1 MEILFY
7 LSSAFLIL
15 FMLLA
20 TYDGFYLHLWKYEL
34 FNRKESYYEHKTHT
48 IRAVLFPLIIWF
60 LFIDT
65 DNPLSFYIG
74 LGLVLLDIITL
85 GLDAYAEDDSRK
97 FMNGLPKWEY
107 IIHLF
112 SNSFHFAAIALIIAT
127 RITIVEGNLGI
138 ITYIVDSLGKDMM
151 QFIAINIIPGGII
164 LALIHVALI
173 FPEGKA
179 IWNANR
185 LKITCC

>member
-15 FMLLA
+15 FMILA
-20 TYDGFYLHLWKYEL
+20 TYDGFYLHIWKYEL
-34 FNRKESYYEHKTHT
+34 FNKKESAFEHKTHT
-48 IRAVLFPLIIWF
+48 IRAILFPLIIWF

-65 DNPLSFYIG
+65 ENSLSFYIG
-74 LGLVLLDIITL
+74 LSLVLIDLITL
-85 GLDAYAEDDSRK
+85 GLDAYSEKDSRE

-112 SNSFHFAAIALIIAT
+112 SNSFHFAAIVLIIAV
-127 RITIVEGNLGI
+127 RLTINEGVLSFTTALPN
-138 ITYIVDSLGKDMM
+138 SFAKDML
-151 QFIAINIIPGGII
+151 QFIAVNIIPGSVV
-164 LALIHVALI
+164 LALIHLI
-173 FPEGKA
+173 VIYPKGKLF
-179 IWNANR
+179 WNTNR

>member
-15 FMLLA
+15 FMILA

-34 FNRKESYYEHKTHT
+34 FNRKESFFEHKTHT
-48 IRAVLFPLIIWF
+48 IRAILFPLIIWF

-65 DNPLSFYIG
+65 ANSISFYIG
-74 LGLVLLDIITL
+74 LLFVCIDLIVL
-85 GLDAYAEDDSRK
+85 GFDAYAEEESRS

-127 RITIVEGNLGI
+127 RIHIIDNTIAFSTNIAE
-138 ITYIVDSLGKDMM
+138 SFGKDMM
-151 QFIAINIIPGGII
+151 QFIAINIIPGSII
-164 LALIHVALI
+164 LALIHLVLI
-173 FPEGKA
+173 IPKGKS
-179 IWNANR
+179 IWNTNR